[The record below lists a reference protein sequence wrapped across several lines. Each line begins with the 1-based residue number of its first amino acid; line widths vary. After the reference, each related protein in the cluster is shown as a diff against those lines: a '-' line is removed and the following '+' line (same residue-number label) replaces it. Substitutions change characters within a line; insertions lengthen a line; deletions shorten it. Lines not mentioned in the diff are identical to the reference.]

1 MANLLILETEAFNLL
16 ERLSFL
22 ACIDIDNP
30 RINIIHKKAFK
41 RFCRRQR
48 SLFNIT

>member
-1 MANLLILETEAFNLL
+1 MANLLMLETQAFNLL

-22 ACIDIDNP
+22 ACIDIDNK

-41 RFCRRQR
+41 RFCRRQSR
-48 SLFNIT
+48 LFNIT